1 MVTTSPNPKG
11 IMDEGS
17 LKVIL
22 SEIDENLNIIY
33 SEASAIHD
41 FLTGTIP
48 PAENINTA
56 DCLMNE
62 VKKLKTKSSN
72 IKELAINISNCL
84 GVKSLTDL

>member
-1 MVTTSPNPKG
+1 MVTTPPNPKG
-11 IMDEGS
+11 IMDEGT

-48 PAENINTA
+48 PTKSVNTA

-62 VKKLKTKSSN
+62 VKNLKTKSSS
-72 IKELAINISNCL
+72 IKDLATNISNCL
-84 GVKSLTDL
+84 GVRSLTNL

>member
-1 MVTTSPNPKG
+1 MVTTSPNSKG
-11 IMDEGS
+11 IMDEGT

-22 SEIDENLNIIY
+22 SEIDENLNKIY
-33 SEASAIHD
+33 SEACAIHD

-48 PAENINTA
+48 PAKSVDTA